1 MGMAAHFLWSLLNIC
16 HQALP
21 GYGLAGARARGPA
34 GLGPRTTF
42 LWLAPRQPPGTH
54 SLLSVQTAETHRR
67 ARSRPD
73 IAFCLAA
80 FTLQGKVSRAV

>member
-42 LWLAPRQPPGTH
+42 LWLALRQPPGTH
-54 SLLSVQTAETHRR
+54 SLL
-67 ARSRPD
+67 
-73 IAFCLAA
+73 
-80 FTLQGKVSRAV
+80 